1 MRFFTL
7 AFVLVIVITPLSL
20 NSQVINRPVSVFD
33 DYLNVPRSESFLS
46 IPGLDFNSSFGF
58 SYFSSNSGFSAGYG
72 FYIGH
77 FSLNITDNLTLR
89 WDLGLRSMMTGP
101 QEYRK
106 PEVFIPNIDLTY
118 RKGKNFALRLQ
129 FQQVRYPYL
138 FHSLYR

>member
-101 QEYRK
+101 QEYRT

>member
-46 IPGLDFNSSFGF
+46 IPGLSFNSSFGF

-101 QEYRK
+101 QEYRT

-138 FHSLYR
+138 FHSMYR